1 MKTYPV
7 TVNQSLL
14 LIAELRDGLWDLQIM
29 DHFSAFRIASSKSL
43 VMTDTNNIK
52 QSESF

>member
-1 MKTYPV
+1 MKKYPV
-7 TVNQSLL
+7 TVNQRFF
-14 LIAELRDGLWDLQIM
+14 LIAEWRDRLLDLQIM
-29 DHFSAFRIASSKSL
+29 DHFSAFTIASSKSL